1 MKFSFAILL
10 TFTLV
15 MPSFISNNVFAT
27 SSRVSKIV
35 SEDVTERLEDIQA
48 LKHSIRDLKLQIQ
61 VLNVVLIEAKKH
73 PSNKKLY
80 VNGRKVADA
89 ITAITILGGALATYK
104 LHNKASALKIASF
117 IGGLSTAISVLLGLA
132 ADLSTD
138 ETETVEDKIVEVNK
152 LLAATTVNLNKEIKL
167 LCASEPSNQM
177 CR

>member
-104 LHNKASALKIASF
+104 
-117 IGGLSTAISVLLGLA
+117 
-132 ADLSTD
+132 
-138 ETETVEDKIVEVNK
+138 
-152 LLAATTVNLNKEIKL
+152 
-167 LCASEPSNQM
+167 
-177 CR
+177 